1 MYLKKKHILIKNFKI
16 EKSLFYLKVFIL
28 SIFLTTFS
36 KSGYSQEFLKKI
48 ESGILKGNAKEMS
61 VYFDKYVNVFILD
74 KTNSYSK
81 NQAEIV
87 IQNFFSKI
95 EPKYIEDVNKGF
107 SQSNQALYYIC
118 TLKTNSTQF
127 QVYLFFVI
135 RNATYVLKEIRIEKI

>member
-1 MYLKKKHILIKNFKI
+1 
-16 EKSLFYLKVFIL
+16 
-28 SIFLTTFS
+28 
-36 KSGYSQEFLKKI
+36 
-48 ESGILKGNAKEMS
+48 MS